1 MSASDQWPIS
11 CANLDCPNTVEQAV
25 RSGRR
30 RRYCSDRC
38 GRSYRKRQLADP
50 GGTSTRE
57 YAAQVADECA
67 QVLDVV
73 VAHAEDGQPLAALR
87 QLSQLNIDL
96 KDLTSALVEQAR
108 SDKKK
113 SPEIARAMSATPDT
127 ISRQYSAAENA
138 RRRQSRLSRLQSP
151 QAAPLPTRSRTI
163 PRQRTLRPAAGS
175 EPGTAGA
182 DDATADPASTF
193 GRALSHLHRSSDKS
207 MRVLGE
213 EAGVSAS
220 YVSRIMS
227 GDRLPTWRVTRR
239 LVHALDASPEDLRP
253 LWDAAHGQKPPSPDS
268 LSAALR
274 GLLLANA
281 HPSFRQLSA
290 RINHSLSPAEIAA
303 VIEGDQVPDWE
314 QVKHLVAALH
324 GRPESVLPLW
334 NAAAVIPEAR
344 NRSTFPS
351 RLPAGAFG

>member
-1 MSASDQWPIS
+1 MSASDQWPTS
-11 CANLDCPNTVEQAV
+11 CANPGCYNTVEQAV

-38 GRSYRKRQLADP
+38 GRSYRKRQLPDP
-50 GGTSTRE
+50 GGTSARE

-67 QVLDVV
+67 QILDAV
-73 VAHAEDGQPLAALR
+73 VAHAEGSQPLAALR
-87 QLSQLNIDL
+87 RLAQLHIDL

-113 SPEIARAMSATPDT
+113 SSEIASAMRATSDT
-127 ISRQYSAAENA
+127 ISRQYSAADNA
-138 RRRQSRLSRLQSP
+138 RRRQSRLSRLQNP
-151 QAAPLPTRSRTI
+151 QAAPLPTRSRTV
-163 PRQRTLRPAAGS
+163 PHQRTLRAAAGA
-175 EPGTAGA
+175 EQGAAGA
-182 DDATADPASTF
+182 DDATADSVSTF

-227 GDRLPTWRVTRR
+227 GDRLPTWGVTRR
-239 LVHALDASPEDLRP
+239 LVRALDASPEDLRP

-274 GLLLANA
+274 GLRLANA

-290 RINHSLSPAEIAA
+290 RINHSLSPGEIAA

-314 QVKHLVAALH
+314 QVEHLVAALH

-334 NAAAVIPEAR
+334 NAAAVTPEAR
-344 NRSTFPS
+344 NRSAFS
-351 RLPAGAFG
+351 SGLPAGAFG